1 MIILRVTND
10 KGEVYDLTPLEDIDL
25 RLDIS
30 AIENTEIGVSFGIS
44 SQEFAIAGDNDSNQF
59 FGNLY
64 DLGATPAVALMNSV
78 DCQVLS
84 DGQEVFTGKLYIR
97 DVITNQQGY
106 TIYNTIVVNETID
119 FKYRIQN
126 LTLND
131 PKFDFSPY
139 DHNFTAA
146 NVTGSWTGSLFS
158 GSIIYPNIHYGNDGT
173 PTCPNYAFA
182 GTSTLAA
189 LENTI
194 DNSDSPLRLQDFKP
208 AIKLRDVID
217 VIFSG
222 SYTSGST
229 GYQYTSSFFES
240 DYFNNLYLLTTANDA
255 LGPANNSPIS
265 QSAWVFR
272 SGSVQT
278 ILGGTTNFVDYNA
291 KSYDNSNNFDLATDR
306 YTADITGSY
315 KATVQVTYTISSHVP
330 RPNSF
335 VEVNL
340 YKASS
345 PFVVSTLVKQER
357 RYNPFAS
364 TGSLLFQSTTDL
376 DAGDILF
383 VNATYA
389 DPGGSLLQNLIIHP
403 GELNTFIQVQGP
415 SSVLGGNV
423 KMSQQFPDDLKALD
437 LLQAIIEKFNLVVEP
452 VPNRKNLL
460 SIEPYDT
467 WFDSGQQIDWTNKI
481 DRDVNFSISSPVIE
495 QPRTI
500 IFSDL
505 DDKDYLN
512 LYTNEVFNK
521 TYGEYVFTS
530 DSNLAEGER
539 KIGKIFAPTPTTNI
553 PNSTSFII
561 PHLCTRPV
569 NSDSIYKPLAFKPRL
584 LYGIGI
590 QNVESQAA
598 GFTAGAPSGTG
609 SYFLRDESG
618 NVTQQNKWYQVSSL
632 SETPI
637 SGAAFDLHFNNNN
650 QGAGAIPPYWS
661 NVSPNNFISGS
672 GDAFTTYWANYI
684 NGLYDVDARKLIC
697 NVYLTPNEIPSIRL
711 NQKIFIDGA
720 YYRINRING
729 ANLTRRDTVEIEFIK
744 VIARKL
750 TFPRRRVVNTT
761 TGETRDVQFQ
771 GQNTNGGGVY
781 NDFETGQIVDDFDTI
796 SQAGPLD
803 GLRVYPVGV
812 GGTTASAVWNYSEP
826 TIPILAQTSLGTNT
840 VSADSSKIFT
850 LGSQNS
856 VGSSV
861 STATALGQFN
871 TIEQNVT
878 NAFVIGQQNT
888 IGETSQ
894 NTQIL
899 GGTGNIISGSNN
911 VNMTIV
917 SSTGSTMVN
926 SDYSTIINGYN
937 ATLRD
942 SDVTT
947 LINPH
952 QDEVVINGSGH
963 VVIGLNLE
971 GAGLDLLNTRNNSN
985 WLGDTY
991 IGEALFQEQRVLS
1004 INDGDAID
1012 LSDNTY
1018 LHDSLFVLDWV
1029 GLSPANASIT
1039 LPNAAN
1045 SDYKN
1050 IIYTFVTSGSFVGS
1064 NGGVTEVYLEGFSG
1078 QLINGQS
1085 SYIIKNPYQAVTLTT
1100 SAGGWVTLND
1110 NVTNTYGA
1118 LYATGSQ
1125 TIAATGT
1132 AQAIILNDG
1141 WEDYGIYIASGSR
1154 IYIENPD
1161 TYQLIANL
1169 QVNNLSSGVEDFVV
1183 WLKLNGT
1190 NWPFSSKHST
1200 LAARKSAGVPSA
1212 QIVTITFLGTSTAP
1226 NDYVELFMAASST
1239 DVSIDAYAGDDLGA
1253 GEPAAPSISVMIT
1266 PVS

>member
-44 SQEFAIAGDNDSNQF
+44 SQEFAIAGDNNSNQF

-131 PKFDFSPY
+131 PKFDFSAY

-182 GTSTLAA
+182 GTNTLAA

-194 DNSDSPLRLQDFKP
+194 DNSNSPLRLQDFKP
-208 AIKLRDVID
+208 AIKVRDVID

-240 DYFNNLYLLTTANDA
+240 DYFNSLYLLTTANDA

-278 ILGGTTNFVDYNA
+278 ILGGTTDFINYNA
-291 KSYDNSNNFDLATDR
+291 KSYDNSNNFNLTTDR

-315 KATVQVTYTISSHVP
+315 TATVRVTYTISSYVP

-345 PFVVSTLVKQER
+345 PFVVATLVNQQR
-357 RYNPFAS
+357 QYNPFAS
-364 TGSLLFQSTTDL
+364 TGSLLFQNTTDL

-403 GELNTFIQVQGP
+403 GELNTFLQVRGP
-415 SSVLGGNV
+415 ASVLGGNV
-423 KMSQQFPDDLKALD
+423 NMSQQFPDDLKALD
-437 LLQAIIEKFNLVVEP
+437 LIQAIIEKFNLVVEP

-467 WFDSGQQIDWTNKI
+467 WFDSGTIIDWTNKV
-481 DRDVNFSISSPVIE
+481 DRGINFQISSPVIE

-553 PNSTSFII
+553 PNSSAFII

-590 QNVESQAA
+590 QDVESAAA
-598 GFTAGAPSGTG
+598 GFTAGSPSGTG
-609 SYFLRDESG
+609 SYFLRDETG
-618 NVTQQNKWYQVSSL
+618 NVTQQTKWYQVSSL

-684 NGLYDVDARKLIC
+684 NGLYDVDARKLVC
-697 NVYLTPNEIPSIRL
+697 NVYLTPSEISGIRL
-711 NQKIFIDGA
+711 NQKVFIDGA

-729 ANLTRRDTVEIEFIK
+729 ANLTRRDTIEIEFIK

-750 TFPRRRVVNTT
+750 TFPRRRITNTI
-761 TGETRDVQFQ
+761 TGVSRDVQFQ
-771 GQNTNGGGVY
+771 GQNPNGGGIY
-781 NDFETGQIVDDFDTI
+781 NDFETGAVVNDFDTI

-803 GLRVYPVGV
+803 GLRVFPVGV
-812 GGTTASAVWNYSEP
+812 GGTTGSAVWNYSEP

-840 VSADSSKIFT
+840 VSADSSKILT

-871 TIEQNVT
+871 TIESNVT
-878 NAFVIGQQNT
+878 NAFVIGQLNT

-899 GGTGNIISGSNN
+899 GGTGNTITGSSN
-911 VNMTIV
+911 VNMTIM
-917 SSTGSTMVN
+917 SSTGSTVSN
-926 SDYSTIINGYN
+926 SDYSTMINGQN
-937 ATLRD
+937 ATILD
-942 SDVTT
+942 SDFTVA
-947 LINPH
+947 INSH
-952 QDEVVINGSGH
+952 ENEVVVNGSGH
-963 VVIGLNLE
+963 AVIGLNNE
-971 GAGLDLLNTRNNSN
+971 GAGLDLLNYRNNSN

-991 IGEALFQEQRVLS
+991 SGGATFTEFSTLQMGVGAVTLTGSNPGQ
-1004 INDGDAID
+1004 GK
-1012 LSDNTY
+1012 
-1018 LHDSLFVLDWV
+1018 HDSVFVLNWS
-1029 GLSPANASIT
+1029 GLSPATSEIN
-1039 LPNAAN
+1039 LPSSTN
-1045 SDYKN
+1045 SDYKK
-1050 IIYTFVTSGSFVGS
+1050 IKYTFIT
-1064 NGGVTEVYLEGFSG
+1064 NGTFDGGTQVKLLGFSG
-1078 QLINGQS
+1078 QLINGVSQYTLQNAYES
-1085 SYIIKNPYQAVTLTT
+1085 VTLLSSGSGWITT
-1100 SAGGWVTLND
+1100 QASSGGSGGIHYGSFYDTTDQTATVANTAYSMSFNTTDLVGGVTL
-1110 NVTNTYGA
+1110 
-1118 LYATGSQ
+1118 
-1125 TIAATGT
+1125 
-1132 AQAIILNDG
+1132 
-1141 WEDYGIYIASGSR
+1141 ASGSR
-1154 IYIENPD
+1154 IYPNSVGVFDIQFSA
-1161 TYQLIANL
+1161 QLKKNTGGDVKVYI
-1169 QVNNLSSGVEDFVV
+1169 
-1183 WLKLNGT
+1183 WLAKNGT
-1190 NWPFSSKHST
+1190 NVADTNSSVQITGGSGHEVIAAWNFFAKST
-1200 LAARKSAGVPSA
+1200 SLTDYFELRWGSDTAGTTLDT
-1212 QIVTITFLGTSTAP
+1212 QT
-1226 NDYVELFMAASST
+1226 
-1239 DVSIDAYAGDDLGA
+1239 
-1253 GEPAAPSISVMIT
+1253 PAVGPGIPSIILTVDQIS
-1266 PVS
+1266 